1 MFTCARDLL
10 EAVWRW
16 AGDERDPD
24 AESSWDFGA
33 ERLTGQLNAAFDMWH
48 VWRFHNIP
56 PASGG
61 WMDQPLDV
69 LMQMH
74 VINITY
80 DTKVF
85 MTSKNSD
92 WNRLT
97 ATQKEL
103 VHWLKRGE

>member
-1 MFTCARDLL
+1 
-10 EAVWRW
+10 
-16 AGDERDPD
+16 
-24 AESSWDFGA
+24 
-33 ERLTGQLNAAFDMWH
+33 
-48 VWRFHNIP
+48 
-56 PASGG
+56 
-61 WMDQPLDV
+61 MDQPLDV